1 MFSTSAGAAGSLSG
15 GAVACSRPWR
25 TSSWYIFWYMLR
37 IRKRTDLSMSTVFD
51 DFEDAWVGRVYFGD
65 GASRLADAWRRMRSA
80 S

>member
-25 TSSWYIFWYMLR
+25 TSSWYIFWYMVR

-51 DFEDAWVGRVYFGD
+51 TTLKTLGLDASISAMVP
-65 GASRLADAWRRMRSA
+65 ADWPTHGGE
-80 S
+80 